1 MPGRTGYELLKRV
14 KLIPPPAATAAEALS
29 LCAMEYRPR
38 SGPPYGPNGYGGAQA
53 NGGYGGGKGSSGY
66 AGGYT
71 NGTYAGG
78 LGNGVYGYGGGD
90 GMYLP
95 YGRGAAPSYGM
106 GGGVGRPLAAA
117 MPSTS
122 YGQGRSWG
130 AEEEHLRGVGAPPPM
145 ILPEAMRAAEAAA
158 HEVVLRLHPTEPAE
172 RRRHEII
179 DYAKRL
185 VGTTFGCEVHAYGS
199 VPLRTYLPDG
209 DVDVTVLTNTSLD
222 STFIEDV
229 RHLLVSEAKN
239 DDAQFIIKNV
249 GFIDAK
255 VKLIK
260 CVIDNVVVDISF
272 NQIGGISTVF
282 FLEKVDREIGKNH
295 LFKRSVILIKAWCY
309 HEKNIHG
316 SNKGLLSTYAVE
328 VLILYIL
335 NLYHKSV
342 NGPLEVLYKFLEFY
356 SKFDW
361 DKHCVT
367 LNGPVPTPP
376 PRRNFTEPDA
386 FNDEILLSK
395 ESLKS
400 SLDKLIVLPIGS
412 DRLDAEFVRMYVNIL
427 DPLQGD
433 NNLGRS
439 ISEDGFKRIKLAF
452 ECGARTLG
460 QILNLP
466 SELIPDEIYS
476 FFATTFGRHG
486 RRERPDLG
494 DSVLCRSMPNS
505 GNVHG
510 KDVSSLENSYV
521 DENEKKSPNSL
532 LELDD
537 KESDV
542 KTNKHQSSVTSSTQ
556 ANSLDVPCSCR
567 VNKSNGTDVS
577 EAKLPLHPF
586 TPSNLLD
593 LSGDLGLP
601 LKCLGS
607 VQYNIE
613 ALFDKLLESV
623 KEASLAGVLDED
635 CFDGPI
641 SRFLSDTDGRK
652 LSTVKRSQGTRD
664 VPQQSI
670 TEAQA
675 DVYQLLSRTHIPSS
689 GLPSF
694 TPAEAYHHPW
704 FQNTED
710 TPQSF
715 GAGMYIPDMNFS
727 LPPRTDTLPIGSTF
741 SPAISVDKENY
752 PFSSP
757 YMTWDNR
764 RTRGTGTYI
773 PKTAREIWKEKS
785 WYDRKQNQRQPDQ
798 VNVEKKP
805 DQVNPCN
812 GHAAVERALTDGGI
826 KQLPT
831 SETRENGEQR
841 HENGSTEMR
850 TLPPPR
856 IVLPHHGGGSQRNLP
871 VPSTSQPS
879 PPAVTMVTPA
889 ATMATPAG
897 TTANSQSITSQQ
909 HENLEFG
916 TIGPFSATRLTAK
929 FIEDFPPLA
938 GTKKPVQ
945 AGPSVA
951 MKSPKPGASAAKS
964 WPAEATGA
972 TVQSPKAGVSATQ
985 SRPVEAPAS
994 TVPSESAAQC
1004 RPEDFYKL
1012 KDEAD
1017 FPPLQ
1022 AGTRYSADFPPLR
1035 AAAR

>member
-1 MPGRTGYELLKRV
+1 
-14 KLIPPPAATAAEALS
+14 
-29 LCAMEYRPR
+29 MEYRPR
-38 SGPPYGPNGYGGAQA
+38 SGPRYGPNNGYGAAHA
-53 NGGYGGGKGSSGY
+53 NGGYGSGQGSSGY
-66 AGGYT
+66 AAGYS

-78 LGNGVYGYGGGD
+78 LGNGVYGYG
-90 GMYLP
+90 MYLP
-95 YGRGAAPSYGM
+95 YGRGAAPSDGM
-106 GGGVGRPLAAA
+106 GRPLAAA

-122 YGQGRSWG
+122 YGQGRGWV
-130 AEEEHLRGVGAPPPM
+130 AEEHLRGVGAPPPPM

-209 DVDVTVLTNTSLD
+209 DVDVTILTNTSLD
-222 STFIEDV
+222 GTFIEDV
-229 RHLLVSEAKN
+229 RRLLVSEARN
-239 DDAQFIIKNV
+239 DGAQFIIKNV

-272 NQIGGISTVF
+272 NQIGGISTVT
-282 FLEKVDREIGKNH
+282 FLE
-295 LFKRSVILIKAWCY
+295 
-309 HEKNIHG
+309 
-316 SNKGLLSTYAVE
+316 E
-328 VLILYIL
+328 VL
-335 NLYHKSV
+335 H
-342 NGPLEVLYKFLEFY
+342 KFLEFY

-367 LNGPVPTPP
+367 LNGPVPMPP

-386 FNDEILLSK
+386 FNDELLLSK

-400 SLDKLIVLPIGS
+400 SLDRLIVLPIGS
-412 DRLDAEFVRMYVNIL
+412 DRPDAEFVRMYVNIL
-427 DPLQGD
+427 DPLQGG

-439 ISEDGFKRIKLAF
+439 ISEDGSKRIKLSF

-460 QILNLP
+460 QILKLP
-466 SELIPDEIYS
+466 AELIPDGIYS
-476 FFATTFGRHG
+476 FFATTLGRHG
-486 RRERPDLG
+486 RGERPDLG

-505 GNVHG
+505 VNVNG
-510 KDVSSLENSYV
+510 KDVSSLKNSYV
-521 DENEKKSPNSL
+521 VENEKRSPNSL

-542 KTNKHQSSVTSSTQ
+542 KINKHQSSGLTNFRSHSPSSSETGNNSIIQCHHDSATNADVPFARSYIQQNYIMTSSTQ
-556 ANSLDVPCSCR
+556 ANSLDVPCYR
-567 VNKSNGTDVS
+567 VNNSNGTDVS
-577 EAKLPLHPF
+577 EAKLQLHPF

-607 VQYNIE
+607 FQYNIE

-623 KEASLAGVLDED
+623 KEASLASVLDED

-641 SRFLSDTDGRK
+641 SRFLSDNDGRK

-675 DVYQLLSRTHIPSS
+675 DVYQLLSSTHIPSS

-694 TPAEAYHHPW
+694 PPAEAYHHPW
-704 FQNTED
+704 FENTED

-727 LPPRTDTLPIGSTF
+727 LPPRTDTLPMGSTF
-741 SPAISVDKENY
+741 NPAITVEKENY

-757 YMTWDNR
+757 YTTWDNR
-764 RTRGTGTYI
+764 RARGTGTYI
-773 PKTAREIWKEKS
+773 PKTPREWKEKS
-785 WYDRKQNQRQPDQ
+785 WYDKRQNQRQ
-798 VNVEKKP
+798 P

-812 GHAAVERALTDGGI
+812 GHAAVERALTNGGI

-841 HENGSTEMR
+841 HENGSMEMR
-850 TLPPPR
+850 TLPPPRIALPPPR
-856 IVLPHHGGGSQRNLP
+856 IVLPHHGGGSPRNLP
-871 VPSTSQPS
+871 VPSTGQPS
-879 PPAVTMVTPA
+879 PPAVTMVTPAATMATLAVTMATPA

-916 TIGPFSATRLTAK
+916 TIGPFSATSLTAK

-951 MKSPKPGASAAKS
+951 MKSPKTGASAAKS

-972 TVQSPKAGVSATQ
+972 TVQSPKAGVSAAQ

-994 TVPSESAAQC
+994 TVPSESADPC
-1004 RPEDFYKL
+1004 RPEGFFKL

-1035 AAAR
+1035 AASR

>member
-1 MPGRTGYELLKRV
+1 
-14 KLIPPPAATAAEALS
+14 
-29 LCAMEYRPR
+29 MEYRPR

-282 FLEKVDREIGKNH
+282 FLEKV
-295 LFKRSVILIKAWCY
+295 
-309 HEKNIHG
+309 
-316 SNKGLLSTYAVE
+316 
-328 VLILYIL
+328 
-335 NLYHKSV
+335 
-342 NGPLEVLYKFLEFY
+342 LYKFLEFY

-542 KTNKHQSSVTSSTQ
+542 KTNKHQSSGLTNFRSHSPSSLETGNNSIIQCHHDSATNADVPFARSYIQQNYIVTSSTQ

-715 GAGMYIPDMNFS
+715 GAGMYIPDM
-727 LPPRTDTLPIGSTF
+727 
-741 SPAISVDKENY
+741 
-752 PFSSP
+752 
-757 YMTWDNR
+757 
-764 RTRGTGTYI
+764 
-773 PKTAREIWKEKS
+773 AREIWKEKS

-841 HENGSTEMR
+841 
-850 TLPPPR
+850 
-856 IVLPHHGGGSQRNLP
+856 
-871 VPSTSQPS
+871 
-879 PPAVTMVTPA
+879 
-889 ATMATPAG
+889 
-897 TTANSQSITSQQ
+897 
-909 HENLEFG
+909 
-916 TIGPFSATRLTAK
+916 
-929 FIEDFPPLA
+929 
-938 GTKKPVQ
+938 
-945 AGPSVA
+945 
-951 MKSPKPGASAAKS
+951 
-964 WPAEATGA
+964 
-972 TVQSPKAGVSATQ
+972 
-985 SRPVEAPAS
+985 
-994 TVPSESAAQC
+994 
-1004 RPEDFYKL
+1004 PEDFYKL

>member
-282 FLEKVDREIGKNH
+282 FLEKV
-295 LFKRSVILIKAWCY
+295 
-309 HEKNIHG
+309 
-316 SNKGLLSTYAVE
+316 
-328 VLILYIL
+328 
-335 NLYHKSV
+335 
-342 NGPLEVLYKFLEFY
+342 LYKFLEFY

-542 KTNKHQSSVTSSTQ
+542 KTNKHQSSGLTNFRSHSPSSLETGNNSIIQCHHDSATNADVPFARSYIQQNYIVTSSTQ

-715 GAGMYIPDMNFS
+715 GAGMYIPDM
-727 LPPRTDTLPIGSTF
+727 
-741 SPAISVDKENY
+741 
-752 PFSSP
+752 
-757 YMTWDNR
+757 
-764 RTRGTGTYI
+764 
-773 PKTAREIWKEKS
+773 AREIWKEKS

-841 HENGSTEMR
+841 
-850 TLPPPR
+850 
-856 IVLPHHGGGSQRNLP
+856 
-871 VPSTSQPS
+871 
-879 PPAVTMVTPA
+879 
-889 ATMATPAG
+889 
-897 TTANSQSITSQQ
+897 
-909 HENLEFG
+909 
-916 TIGPFSATRLTAK
+916 
-929 FIEDFPPLA
+929 
-938 GTKKPVQ
+938 
-945 AGPSVA
+945 
-951 MKSPKPGASAAKS
+951 
-964 WPAEATGA
+964 
-972 TVQSPKAGVSATQ
+972 
-985 SRPVEAPAS
+985 
-994 TVPSESAAQC
+994 
-1004 RPEDFYKL
+1004 PEDFYKL